1 MDGRSASFSEADP
14 LLSRAH
20 RLLAG
25 SIDGSERS
33 NSTCAEDP
41 LSQHGAPSLD
51 WRLTTPPSSAD
62 ASSSLSEQR
71 RPPIEL
77 HRIAVIMCAYGFF
90 YTLLAGNQTVA
101 ALAAVSAQYIPSRTF
116 LTLGFDCYFLLPNV
130 YPCVQCRTTWA
141 MFILYLSFSY
151 PSD

>member
-20 RLLAG
+20 RLLPG

-41 LSQHGAPSLD
+41 LSQHGAPGLD

-62 ASSSLSEQR
+62 ASLSLSELEG
-71 RPPIEL
+71 PPIEL
-77 HRIAVIMCAYGFF
+77 HRIAVIMCAYGLF

-101 ALAAVSAQYIPSRTF
+101 ALAAVSAQYLPSRG
-116 LTLGFDCYFLLPNV
+116 LGFLDSSFWLLFANLEN
-130 YPCVQCRTTWA
+130 
-141 MFILYLSFSY
+141 F
-151 PSD
+151 